1 MAGIGTE
8 PCHMHTGV
16 PDTAAFFEAG
26 LLTAVGR
33 FIMDTSINL
42 QLEHQ
47 VDYTGTAW
55 ALNGSRDGGCKL
67 YVCARVHVHTRICTC
82 MRRSTLVLQSKAL
95 GEETSSNPMYTPA

>member
-8 PCHMHTGV
+8 PCHVHTGV
-16 PDTAAFFEAG
+16 PNTAAFFEAG

-55 ALNGSRDGGCKL
+55 ALNGSRDGVVSCI
-67 YVCARVHVHTRICTC
+67 CAHGCTC
-82 MRRSTLVLQSKAL
+82 IRVYAHACGDRLLCHQAKLMEKKLQL
-95 GEETSSNPMYTPA
+95 I